1 MKYGLIK
8 QNFVCEDLILNLTGN
23 QQKEANMGQMWSL
36 LSVRSPQRY
45 GSTKNKKQ
53 NKKTTT
59 YRSSRR
65 KKVDICA
72 HLMEERVTKL
82 LCLLNWH

>member
-1 MKYGLIK
+1 MKYGLIN
-8 QNFVCEDLILNLTGN
+8 QHFVCEDLILNLTGN

-36 LSVRSPQRY
+36 LSVLSPQRY

-59 YRSSRR
+59 YRSRKR
-65 KKVDICA
+65 KKVDVCA
-72 HLMEERVTKL
+72 WMEERVIKL